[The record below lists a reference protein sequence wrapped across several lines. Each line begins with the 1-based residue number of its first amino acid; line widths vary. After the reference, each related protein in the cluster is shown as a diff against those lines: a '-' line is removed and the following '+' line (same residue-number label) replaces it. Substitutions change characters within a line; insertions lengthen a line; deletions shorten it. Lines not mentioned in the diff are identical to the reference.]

1 MLTLS
6 AGLGFGPTT
15 PGLAQAEDFF
25 LGHEGLRDTKSPNLG
40 AERENH
46 RERHPSSAGCQGR
59 SGEPRP
65 GGGDAPTLSVSSISA
80 TPDSH
85 PGCGVSPRQSPDT
98 HLHPGSPATGTT
110 STSFFF
116 FFFFPQPVAYKDL
129 CLTCLWERSVKGTD
143 SRLGRCLPS
152 IPTTHFPT
160 IINRAGSYHQPK
172 RGSASEVPRARW
184 YLYPRHIGA
193 RSQRK
198 GALACVVSTA
208 LPSSASLLPHRRA
221 GRKKKNHPGG
231 VFRGPQRLW
240 GGPSSVCVAQR
251 GCQPR
256 HDLAVGGLAGGD
268 ESWAE
273 GKAGRAL
280 AEIPVI
286 WGFFGVVFFCFL
298 GSCNVLAVSL
308 WIWELILWLRG
319 HHLGRAVLFFS
330 PLFSGVDARSEQQ
343 KAAET
348 QVDKRAS
355 PGTPSARFWGAP
367 AGHGAPQPPGEHRQ
381 EALAP
386 ILGSGWRRTEEQHQR
401 GAAPRGNKLH
411 PLSASP
417 HRGQAVPG
425 GFCRATHPR
434 GLRRF

>member
-1 MLTLS
+1 M
-6 AGLGFGPTT
+6 GG
-15 PGLAQAEDFF
+15 EWR
-25 LGHEGLRDTKSPNLG
+25 GLRGISGNSFSSLINLSHAREGGCSFHIGFVHPEALGSSSPRGLPRSSLG
-40 AERENH
+40 T
-46 RERHPSSAGCQGR
+46 R
-59 SGEPRP
+59 SGTSHPAKQHFLQMCGECPQGLIPAPRP
-65 GGGDAPTLSVSSISA
+65 CRS
-80 TPDSH
+80 
-85 PGCGVSPRQSPDT
+85 
-98 HLHPGSPATGTT
+98 
-110 STSFFF
+110 
-116 FFFFPQPVAYKDL
+116 QPVAYKDL